1 MEQPKNLP
9 PETLAP
15 ETPATPWEVPAEPS
29 LPQWLRELI
38 RGYSPGADG
47 RFAAQLLWQRGWRD
61 GEASFLRNRDAITKF
76 LDLTQYSPSE
86 PFSFSGEMRLACD
99 RLHLARQNDEKVAI
113 WGDFDADGIT
123 STAVLWE
130 GLSHWFEPS
139 AGPEQRLTYYIPNR
153 LTESHGLSL
162 GGLQKLEGWGAK
174 LIITCDTGSTDG
186 ELIELANRMGME
198 VIVTDHHS
206 LAEQRPNVV
215 ALINPRSL
223 DPEHPLADLSGVAVA
238 YKLIE
243 ALHQG
248 ATDAPAKLLTQLLP
262 LVAIGLIADLVA
274 LRGDCRYLAQ
284 VGLREL
290 QQLTRSPNQRPGV
303 AYLLERCKRT
313 GDRPTDI
320 SFGIG
325 PRINAVSRILGD
337 ASLCVEL
344 LTSRDERRCK
354 ALVDQVELLNT
365 RRKALQRSLEEQVKR
380 KLATM
385 DLSTMGAIVLWERGW
400 PVGVLGLVAS
410 QIAREYG
417 KPTVLLSIDETAIES
432 APPQAIPNPGR
443 GEVSSPT
450 TPPQA
455 ISKPGRGEVSSPTT
469 TSHRVT
475 DQLGA
480 GKPSPYINSSTSA
493 NHLARGS
500 ARSVNDINFYP
511 ILESQRHL
519 LNSFGGHPFA
529 AGMSLPEQNLELFAQ
544 GINQA
549 LRAQQFSSTS
559 AQVLKADLVV
569 TVADLG
575 QPLFREL
582 KLLEPC
588 GMGNPVPKLL
598 IQNCRFENPANFNIK
613 DWRGGKIRYIKS
625 IFELKDDSSS
635 DPFPGIWWGHYRD
648 ELLEGPV
655 DVVGELD
662 FNTYKK
668 QYEFRLEAVRPSTA
682 IQSSEAQQ
690 VDWIWDWRR
699 QRPEPS
705 PESSDTSPVMMETS
719 PQQWTDFGPWIEQ
732 AQGSDRP
739 LALAYKTAKADAQAT
754 WETLLGIAKY
764 MSRTGEAVAIARL
777 EERLGIDLS
786 RDKGRLMGLASGA
799 IAALG
804 FELSCQKNKVSI
816 GLREVS
822 SEAVGERAIALF
834 LMALQEV
841 MFQQRYF
848 EQVPVA
854 AVAQRAQDWR
864 CNAE

>member
-1 MEQPKNLP
+1 MEQSAN
-9 PETLAP
+9 
-15 ETPATPWEVPAEPS
+15 VPAIGAHMGSTSVWTIPADS
-29 LPQWLRELI
+29 SPPAWLRELV

-47 RFAAQLLWQRGWRD
+47 RFTAALLWQRGWRD
-61 GEASFLRNRDAITKF
+61 AEGSLLHDREAITKF
-76 LDLTQYSPSE
+76 LDFTQYSPTE
-86 PFSFSGEMRLACD
+86 PFSFCGEMRLACD
-99 RLHLARQNDEKVAI
+99 RIHFALKKDEKVAI

-123 STAVLWE
+123 ATAVLWE

-139 AGPEQRLTYYIPNR
+139 SGADQRLTYHIPNR
-153 LTESHGLSL
+153 LSESHGLSL
-162 GGLQKLEGWGAK
+162 SGLDKLKDWGAN

-186 ELIELANRMGME
+186 ELIDVANSLGME

-223 DPEHPLADLSGVAVA
+223 KTDHPLADLSGVAVA

-243 ALHQG
+243 ALHLG
-248 ATDAPAKLLTQLLP
+248 AMDAPAELLIQLLP

-290 QQLTRSPNQRPGV
+290 QKLTQNPQQRPGV

-337 ASLCVEL
+337 ASICVEL
-344 LTSRDERRCK
+344 LTSRDSKRCK

-385 DLSTMGAIVLWERGW
+385 DLSTLGAIVLWERGW

-417 KPTVLLSIDETAIES
+417 KPTVLLSLDEAGGETGVVASQAPEAI
-432 APPQAIPNPGR
+432 
-443 GEVSSPT
+443 
-450 TPPQA
+450 
-455 ISKPGRGEVSSPTT
+455 
-469 TSHRVT
+469 
-475 DQLGA
+475 
-480 GKPSPYINSSTSA
+480 
-493 NHLARGS
+493 ARGS
-500 ARSVNDINFYP
+500 ARSVNDVNFYP

-519 LNSFGGHPFA
+519 LSSFGGHPFA
-529 AGMSLPEQNLELFAQ
+529 AGMGLPEENLELFAQ

-549 LRAQQFSSTS
+549 LRSQQFSQHTR
-559 AQVLKADLVV
+559 KTIRADLVV

-575 QPLFREL
+575 LPLFREL
-582 KLLEPC
+582 KLLEPY

-613 DWRGGKIRYIKS
+613 DWRGGKVRYIKS
-625 IFELKDDSSS
+625 IFELKDDSST

-648 ELLEGPV
+648 ELLEGRV
-655 DVVGELD
+655 DVIGELD
-662 FNTYKK
+662 CNTEKK
-668 QYEFRLEAVRPSTA
+668 QYEFRLEAVRPAAASVQA
-682 IQSSEAQQ
+682 SESQ
-690 VDWIWDWRR
+690 VDWILDWRQ
-699 QRPEPS
+699 QRPARS
-705 PESSDTSPVMMETS
+705 PASDKVNPVVMETS
-719 PQQWTDFGPWIEQ
+719 PRQWIDFAPWIEQ
-732 AQGSDRP
+732 AKGGDRP
-739 LALAYKTAKADAQAT
+739 LALAYEAAQADARTT
-754 WETLLGIAKY
+754 WEMLLGIAKY
-764 MSRTGEAVAIARL
+764 LSRTGESVAIARL
-777 EERLGIDLS
+777 EERLGIDLR
-786 RDKGRLMGLASGA
+786 RDRGRLMELMGGA
-799 IAALG
+799 MAALG
-804 FELSCQKNKVSI
+804 LELSWQGEQVSI
-816 GLREVS
+816 SRAGS
-822 SEAVGERAIALF
+822 GEQMGAGEGAIALF
-834 LMALQEV
+834 LIALQEV

-854 AVAQRAQDWR
+854 AVAERARDWASTGFCLSTR
-864 CNAE
+864 NGLDRWKNYTQQELNSNENTN

>member
-1 MEQPKNLP
+1 M
-9 PETLAP
+9 
-15 ETPATPWEVPAEPS
+15 
-29 LPQWLRELI
+29 I
-38 RGYSPGADG
+38 RGYSPGANG
-47 RFAAQLLWQRGWRD
+47 RFAAQLLWQRGWQD
-61 GEASFLRNRDAITKF
+61 RDALTKF
-76 LDLTQYSPSE
+76 LDFTQYSPSE
-86 PFSFSGEMRLACD
+86 PFSFYGEMRLACD
-99 RLHLARQNDEKVAI
+99 RINLALANNEKVAI

-123 STAVLWE
+123 ATAVLWE
-130 GLSHWFEPS
+130 GLSHWFEPA
-139 AGPEQRLTYYIPNR
+139 AGEQQRLTYYIPNR

-162 GGLQKLEGWGAK
+162 TGLQKLQDWGAN
-174 LIITCDTGSTDG
+174 LIITCDTGSTET
-186 ELIELANRMGME
+186 ELIEVANSMGME

-206 LAEQRPNVV
+206 LAEQRPSVV

-223 DPEHPLADLSGVAVA
+223 EPEHPLADLSGVAVA

-248 ATDAPAKLLTQLLP
+248 ATDAPAERLTQLLP

-290 QQLTRSPNQRPGV
+290 QKLTRSPNQRPGV

-344 LTSRDERRCK
+344 LTSRDSKRCK

-385 DLSTMGAIVLWERGW
+385 DLSTLGAIVLWERGW

-410 QIAREYG
+410 QIARAYD
-417 KPTVLLSIDETAIES
+417 KPTVLLSLEEAGAETEAI
-432 APPQAIPNPGR
+432 
-443 GEVSSPT
+443 
-450 TPPQA
+450 
-455 ISKPGRGEVSSPTT
+455 
-469 TSHRVT
+469 
-475 DQLGA
+475 
-480 GKPSPYINSSTSA
+480 
-493 NHLARGS
+493 ARGS

-549 LRAQQFSSTS
+549 LRAQLFSQNLSKTIS
-559 AQVLKADLVV
+559 ADLVV

-625 IFELKDDSSS
+625 IFELKDNSST

-648 ELLEGPV
+648 ELIEGPV
-655 DVVGELD
+655 DVMGELD
-662 FNTYKK
+662 FNTHKK
-668 QYEFRLEAVRPSTA
+668 QYEFRLEAVRPAAGRVQASQA
-682 IQSSEAQQ
+682 Q

-699 QRPEPS
+699 QRPERS
-705 PESSDTSPVMMETS
+705 SESSEVSPVLMESS
-719 PQQWTDFGPWIEQ
+719 PRQWIDFAPWIEQ
-732 AQGSDRP
+732 AKGSDRP
-739 LALAYKTAKADAQAT
+739 LALAYEAAQADAQTT
-754 WETLLGIAKY
+754 WEMLLGIAKY
-764 MSRTGEAVAIARL
+764 LSRTGEPVAIARL
-777 EERLGIDLS
+777 EERLGIDLR
-786 RDKGRLMGLASGA
+786 RDKGRLMELMEGA

-804 FELSCQKNKVSI
+804 FELSRQGEQINI
-816 GLREVS
+816 GLIEPGSRVTDD
-822 SEAVGERAIALF
+822 GAITLF
-834 LMALQEV
+834 LTALQEV

-848 EQVPVA
+848 EQVPVT
-854 AVAQRAQDWR
+854 AVAQRAQDWLM
-864 CNAE
+864 

>member
-1 MEQPKNLP
+1 MEQLENLP
-9 PETLAP
+9 PEDLSP
-15 ETPATPWEVPAEPS
+15 PWEVPAEQSP
-29 LPQWLRELI
+29 PKWLRELI

-47 RFAAQLLWQRGWRD
+47 RFTAELLWQRGWRD
-61 GEASFLRNRDAITKF
+61 CDAITKF
-76 LDLTQYSPSE
+76 LDFTQYSPSE
-86 PFSFSGEMRLACD
+86 PFSFCGEMRLACD
-99 RLHLARQNDEKVAI
+99 RIHLALENDEKVAI

-123 STAVLWE
+123 ATAVLWE
-130 GLSHWFEPS
+130 GLGHWFEPS
-139 AGPEQRLTYYIPNR
+139 LGPEQRLTYYIPNR

-162 GGLQKLEGWGAK
+162 TGLNKLKAWGAK

-186 ELIELANRMGME
+186 ELIEVANSLGME

-223 DPEHPLADLSGVAVA
+223 ESEHPLADLSGVAVA

-248 ATDAPAKLLTQLLP
+248 ATDAPAELLNQLLP

-290 QQLTRSPNQRPGV
+290 QKLTQSPNQRPGV

-337 ASLCVEL
+337 ASICVEL
-344 LTSRDERRCK
+344 LTSRDSKRCK

-385 DLSTMGAIVLWERGW
+385 DLSTLGAIVLWERGW

-417 KPTVLLSIDETAIES
+417 KPTVLLSLDEAGAETGAVASQAPAAI
-432 APPQAIPNPGR
+432 
-443 GEVSSPT
+443 
-450 TPPQA
+450 
-455 ISKPGRGEVSSPTT
+455 
-469 TSHRVT
+469 
-475 DQLGA
+475 
-480 GKPSPYINSSTSA
+480 
-493 NHLARGS
+493 ARGS

-529 AGMSLPEQNLELFAQ
+529 AGMSLTEENLELFAQ

-549 LRAQQFSSTS
+549 LRSQQFSQHTP
-559 AQVLKADLVV
+559 KTIRADLVV

-575 QPLFREL
+575 LPLFREL

-588 GMGNPVPKLL
+588 GMGNSVPKLL

-655 DVVGELD
+655 DVIGELD
-662 FNTYKK
+662 CNTQKK
-668 QYEFRLEAVRPSTA
+668 QYEFRLEAVRPAAAALQANES
-682 IQSSEAQQ
+682 Q
-690 VDWIWDWRR
+690 VDWILDWRR
-699 QRPEPS
+699 QRPERS
-705 PESSDTSPVMMETS
+705 PESSKASPVVMESS
-719 PQQWTDFGPWIEQ
+719 PRQWTDFAPWIEQ
-732 AQGSDRP
+732 AKGSDRP
-739 LALAYKTAKADAQAT
+739 LALAYETAQADAQAT

-764 MSRTGEAVAIARL
+764 LSRTGESVAIARL
-777 EERLGIDLS
+777 EERLGIDLQ
-786 RDKGRLMGLASGA
+786 RDKGRLMELAGGA

-804 FELSCQKNKVSI
+804 FELSVRGDQVSI
-816 GLREVS
+816 GLV
-822 SEAVGERAIALF
+822 EAGSRVVGEGAIALF
-834 LMALQEV
+834 LTALQEV

-854 AVAQRAQDWR
+854 AVAERAQDWASIKR
-864 CNAE
+864 YGNES